1 MTEAASGRDV
11 RKFKQLQ
18 VRPMEKNPQA
28 APASSRLR
36 SVFPV
41 PASVVVSRAELP
53 LPSPGQTADL

>member
-1 MTEAASGRDV
+1 M